1 MLCLNLNG
9 MADPETVD
17 RRTHVN
23 QILTIGKGLHE
34 AEMIREVIK
43 AGYDGPVGIIGHRAD
58 VDARE
63 SLGANL
69 DGLEAVL
76 NEIGDAVD
84 SED

>member
-17 RRTHVN
+17 RQTHVN

-43 AGYDGPVGIIGHRAD
+43 AGYEGTVGVIGHRAD
-58 VDARE
+58 VEARE
-63 SLGANL
+63 SLDANL
-69 DGLEAVL
+69 VGLEAVL
-76 NEIGDAVD
+76 KEIGDAVD
-84 SED
+84 SEN